1 MTNNSTIN
9 SMIDTICKMVENVEE
24 GTESP
29 FEAIAYLKELST
41 IISAS
46 QKQVMEVAIHESRFE
61 DKSFSKGDH
70 IFTKVSGRAIYNFK
84 KLADWK
90 LAKDNLTEI
99 ETKYKTAFRNYSNGL
114 TNVTEDGEVLQLPE
128 VKHTSDT
135 ISIKLN
141 ANKID

>member
-1 MTNNSTIN
+1 
-9 SMIDTICKMVENVEE
+9 
-24 GTESP
+24 
-29 FEAIAYLKELST
+29 
-41 IISAS
+41 
-46 QKQVMEVAIHESRFE
+46 MEVAIHESRFE

-90 LAKDNLTEI
+90 HAKDNLTEI

-141 ANKID
+141 ANKIE